1 MTSTRYTLIPLVRH
15 PNGEG
20 LRIDAPTE
28 LVQASLRA
36 RTCLAYLYFNNL
48 LVERLP
54 ADNPLGSLSMYSLWT
69 LQNMDREKAI
79 EWALLYAIK
88 LGDDG
93 EPPRGAMMVASDPT
107 VGWSAQSPTLLLQRD
122 YTPRIIESQLAQSM
136 RWLNDRDNVK
146 RTLQLNWPLPEANH
160 AQA

>member
-1 MTSTRYTLIPLVRH
+1 MHNINYTLVPFVRH

-36 RTCLAYLYFNNL
+36 RTCLAYLYFNQM
-48 LVERLP
+48 LVEHTLP
-54 ADNPLGSLSMYSLWT
+54 ATMNGDYSLWAPPKLDSET
-69 LQNMDREKAI
+69 IRG
-79 EWALLYAIK
+79 WANKYFEMLWGAEL
-88 LGDDG
+88 
-93 EPPRGAMMVASDPT
+93 PRGAMLVASDPT

-122 YTPRIIESQLAQSM
+122 YTPRIIEAQLAQSM

-146 RTLQLNWPLPEANH
+146 RTLQANWPLPEANH